1 MTILKNQSEFF
12 NGGSVTGNLN
22 ANGGSLTDPTG
33 GVANARNTLFGSTG
47 GSANVMNAS
56 NKGLY
61 AVQGGAHSPSSVQR
75 PFPSV
80 TQGKGQ
86 GQGGGGGRSRR
97 KSRKNRHRRAGKSRS
112 RSNKRSLKYRLRNK
126 RSRSRSRRGGG
137 YAQFMTGLASSF
149 GQSVPGFSLSSKM
162 SALANPPPFRPYQN
176 CPGGN

>member
-1 MTILKNQSEFF
+1 MTILKNLSPLL
-12 NGGSVTGNLN
+12 NGPNVPGNLN
-22 ANGGSLTDPTG
+22 ANGGSLTDQTG
-33 GVANARNTLFGSTG
+33 GVANARGLQFGSTG

-61 AVQGGAHSPSSVQR
+61 AVQGGANSTSSAHK

-80 TQGKGQ
+80 TQ
-86 GQGGGGGRSRR
+86 GGGGRSRR

-149 GQSVPGFSLSSKM
+149 GQSVPGFPLSSKM

-176 CPGGN
+176 CPKGN